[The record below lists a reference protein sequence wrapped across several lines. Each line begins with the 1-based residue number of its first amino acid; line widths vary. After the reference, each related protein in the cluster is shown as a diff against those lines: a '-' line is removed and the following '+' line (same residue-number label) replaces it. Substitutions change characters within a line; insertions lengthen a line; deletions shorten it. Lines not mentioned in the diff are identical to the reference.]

1 VTPSIERIKE
11 RERRVSTRR
20 ERDERDESIEQTT
33 VGIESEREREA
44 TRARGVKDK
53 PSVSET
59 YPSAQHTSAL
69 LSTNKLSRAELC

>member
-20 ERDERDESIEQTT
+20 ERDERDEKTT